1 MGKIKKIVVHCTG
14 EPANAKR
21 NKEYYR
27 KFFFEVQGWKH
38 FGYHAIVYQDGTW
51 ERLQPWPKPTAE
63 GGNITN
69 ETLANGAQGHNWD
82 SLHVAYVGG
91 IDPITKK
98 PTDTRTQE
106 QKKTLRAIIAVWKI
120 DYKIDV
126 VVGHRDLPG
135 VKKVCP
141 CFDAI
146 KTYKNV

>member
-51 ERLQPWPKPTAE
+51 ERLQPRPIATE
-63 GGNITN
+63 DGGFITYD
-69 ETLANGAQGHNWD
+69 TLANGAQGHNWD
-82 SLHVAYVGG
+82 SLHIAYVGG
-91 IDPITKK
+91 IDPVTKK
-98 PTDTRTQE
+98 PSDTRTQE
-106 QKKTLRAIIAVWKI
+106 QKKTLRAIIGVWKI
-120 DYKIDV
+120 DYKIDI

-135 VKKVCP
+135 VKKACP